1 MKRLKFI
8 IIYIVS
14 LLLGNGFI
22 YTIDLIGK
30 LQGNISWS
38 IRHYIIFNIFVMLIG
53 IIAGALSENKKVN
66 NFLDKL
72 IS

>member
-8 IIYIVS
+8 IVYTTS
-14 LLLGNGFI
+14 LLMGNGFI

-30 LQGNISWS
+30 FQGKTPWAIKN
-38 IRHYIIFNIFVMLIG
+38 YIIFNIGVILIG
-53 IIAGALSENKKVN
+53 IVAGALSENKRVN